1 MTLNMKLN
9 QGLRIGLISA
19 GTTLLLITPAQLAHA
34 QSVSDPAAIRQE
46 LGLNRS
52 QMRQLRD
59 IMQDYQAELANVL
72 TAEQLAEMQDL
83 REATREDDSVSES
96 ERLSQEDIIAE
107 LDLSDDQVQQLAQ
120 ARESLKQDLEAL
132 LTPEQLE
139 KLAEMV
145 GI

>member
-1 MTLNMKLN
+1 
-9 QGLRIGLISA
+9 
-19 GTTLLLITPAQLAHA
+19 AHA

-120 ARESLKQDLEAL
+120 ARESLEQDLEAV
-132 LTPEQLE
+132 LTPDQLE

>member
-1 MTLNMKLN
+1 MKLN
-9 QGLRIGLISA
+9 QVLRVGLISA
-19 GTTLLLITPAQLAHA
+19 GTTLLLIIPAQLAHA

-120 ARESLKQDLEAL
+120 ARESLEQDLEAV
-132 LTPEQLE
+132 LTPDQLE